1 MIIQPNIQ
9 MCGIADLSKFGLV
22 VEFRI
27 DSLLRADFLL
37 YTITSVV
44 E

>member
-1 MIIQPNIQ
+1 

-22 VEFRI
+22 VVSRI
-27 DSLLRADFLL
+27 DSLLRADCLL
-37 YTITSVV
+37 FTITSVL